1 MPVVEVDRFD
11 TFNASLIKKVSK
23 FLFFIEQRMPDQNI
37 NICLNRADIYVE

>member
-23 FLFFIEQRMPDQNI
+23 FLFLSNKECPIKT
-37 NICLNRADIYVE
+37 